1 MNAILSKLP
10 YPYGKSSAE
19 AARAKPDN
27 ATHIT
32 VLDDLAKANLGLG
45 DLVRVIIVLERKDN
59 VLWLP
64 PQAIRKF
71 EGRQYVLVQ
80 DDSGQHRVDVQ
91 IGIVSNDRVEISDG
105 LSEGQEIVSP

>member
-1 MNAILSKLP
+1 MQGSNAILSKLP

-45 DLVRVIIVLERKDN
+45 DLVRVNCFGEKRQCPLAAAPGD
-59 VLWLP
+59 
-64 PQAIRKF
+64 PQI
-71 EGRQYVLVQ
+71 
-80 DDSGQHRVDVQ
+80 
-91 IGIVSNDRVEISDG
+91 
-105 LSEGQEIVSP
+105 